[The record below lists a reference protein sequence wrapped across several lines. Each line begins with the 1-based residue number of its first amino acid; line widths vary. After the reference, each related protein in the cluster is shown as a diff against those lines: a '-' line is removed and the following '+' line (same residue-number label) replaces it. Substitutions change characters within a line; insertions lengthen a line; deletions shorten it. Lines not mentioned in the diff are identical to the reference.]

1 MPDKPSSSESQKL
14 AGSTSARAAKSKAD
28 VKSNAWSISGAATG
42 LADVVS
48 QGALQGVA
56 LDKATERKNMLRYM
70 QRCRHESANAA
81 AANQVLESM
90 KPESDRLRRVL
101 ESRQAAAKAMVRNM
115 EEREKEDSFSMLLL
129 HRNS

>member
-1 MPDKPSSSESQKL
+1 
-14 AGSTSARAAKSKAD
+14 
-28 VKSNAWSISGAATG
+28 
-42 LADVVS
+42 
-48 QGALQGVA
+48 
-56 LDKATERKNMLRYM
+56 MLRYM

-101 ESRQAAAKAMVRNM
+101 ESRQAAAKAKVRNM

>member
-28 VKSNAWSISGAATG
+28 VKSNASSISGAATG

-90 KPESDRLRRVL
+90 KPEKHGGVIGCGVCLNLGKLLRRPW
-101 ESRQAAAKAMVRNM
+101 
-115 EEREKEDSFSMLLL
+115 
-129 HRNS
+129 